1 MDLNE
6 NSSMPLYGQVKNII
20 LSEIQTGHW
29 KAGEQ
34 LKPELELSEQY
45 GVSRVTVRKAL
56 DELVNEGYLIKRQGK
71 GTFVNRPKLQRKI
84 DYVTSFSMACKY
96 NQMKPSSVV
105 VKTEVL
111 EQGYDQEIEEF
122 LALSKKDK
130 ILYVQRIRMADEEPV
145 MLENNY
151 YSWNRYKGLLDEDLT
166 ESVYGLL
173 IYKYHVLPFGD
184 ANNTLEIVCANK
196 EQAALLGVSVGEPLF
211 FMNGGVCE
219 PDKTPIHFG
228 RQYIIGSRYKFTI
241 KA

>member
-1 MDLNE
+1 
-6 NSSMPLYGQVKNII
+6 
-20 LSEIQTGHW
+20 
-29 KAGEQ
+29 
-34 LKPELELSEQY
+34 
-45 GVSRVTVRKAL
+45 
-56 DELVNEGYLIKRQGK
+56 
-71 GTFVNRPKLQRKI
+71 
-84 DYVTSFSMACKY
+84 MACKY

-173 IYKYHVLPFGD
+173 IYKYH
-184 ANNTLEIVCANK
+184 ANK